1 MANNNASVLE
11 EFTRCFILLIG
22 MQFIDY
28 IRATLTL
35 KLANIKMT
43 EVILYTHTHTIN
55 LSAFYQCIVLN
66 GGNHLSLPLRFPLKG
81 LSG

>member
-1 MANNNASVLE
+1 MENINLANNNASVLE

-43 EVILYTHTHTIN
+43 EVILYTHAHTHIFIK
-55 LSAFYQCIVLN
+55 SEMDK
-66 GGNHLSLPLRFPLKG
+66 LKK
-81 LSG
+81 